1 MYHYGQVLMEKE
13 QLHNK
18 VIREILA
25 LIFSGIYAVGQ
36 RLPAERA
43 LCKQFS
49 ISRGTL
55 RKALANLASMRVIS
69 IKPNSGIYVEK
80 ISRAKLPKNVLPLD
94 FGNVNLRDIIDAR
107 KAIELA
113 AVERACEKITLKQW
127 KDLAHLLEEMISAID
142 DLPKFLK
149 LDMQFHQALVGAS
162 GNVVLI
168 TAFQAIYEYHRFSS
182 VFTSQQEGE
191 EELALDYHSKLLSAL
206 EKHNVR
212 ASRKILAKHLDHM
225 RKYSQT
231 GQRKAV

>member
-1 MYHYGQVLMEKE
+1 MEKE

-25 LIFSGIYAVGQ
+25 LIFSSTYAVGQ
-36 RLPAERA
+36 RLPAERT
-43 LCKQFS
+43 LCKQFGV
-49 ISRGTL
+49 SRGTL
-55 RKALANLASMRVIS
+55 RKALANLASMKVVS
-69 IKPNSGIYVEK
+69 IRPNAGVYVEN
-80 ISRAKLPKNVLPLD
+80 ISGVKLSKDVLPID
-94 FGNVNLRDIIDAR
+94 FGNANLQDIIDAR

-113 AVERACEKITLKQW
+113 AIERACERITHKQR
-127 KDLAHLLEEMISAID
+127 KKLAHLLDEMVSAID
-142 DLPKFLK
+142 DLPKFLR
-149 LDMQFHQALVGAS
+149 LDMQFHQALVQAS

-191 EELALDYHSKLLSAL
+191 EELALDYHCKLLSAL

-212 ASRKILAKHLDHM
+212 ASRRILAKHLDYM

-231 GQRKAV
+231 ARRKAV